1 MLVDKHSPTNQ
12 VRTCESIYEKY
23 IIVHEKYI
31 VIVLSFDPENFSVV

>member
-1 MLVDKHSPTNQ
+1 MLVDKHSPTDQ
-12 VRTCESIYEKY
+12 VRACESIYEKY